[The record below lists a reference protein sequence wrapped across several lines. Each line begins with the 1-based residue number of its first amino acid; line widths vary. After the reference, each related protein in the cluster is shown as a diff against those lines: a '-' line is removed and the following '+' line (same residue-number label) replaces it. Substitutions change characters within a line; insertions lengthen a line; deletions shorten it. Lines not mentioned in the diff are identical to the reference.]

1 MVEMDLQTTLLG
13 RVYIMPAVVAVA
25 MVVGLQVEL
34 VGQVVAE
41 LEEVIPLVPVEPME
55 QQIQVAVLAVA
66 PHLQEQ
72 LVAMVVQALS

>member
-1 MVEMDLQTTLLG
+1 MVELDSQTTLLDQ
-13 RVYIMPAVVAVA
+13 VYIMPVVVAVA
-25 MVVGLQVEL
+25 MVVGLQVEP

-41 LEEVIPLVPVEPME
+41 LEEGILLVLVEPME